1 MVARTSGITD
11 LMGQSEIPREDVEA
25 AVHTRRELGPD
36 YEPAIVDSL
45 VERIDAA
52 IEARVA
58 AELERRAPAKNDLSR
73 KDHSDR
79 ALALGIVSVVL
90 AVPLTAIAAGM
101 IGFPAVILVWVGLVM
116 INLAYTLGN
125 RR

>member
-1 MVARTSGITD
+1 MTMA
-11 LMGQSEIPREDVEA
+11 QSEIPREDVEA
-25 AVHTRRELGPD
+25 ALHTRRELGAD

-45 VERIDAA
+45 VERIDSA

-58 AELERRAPAKNDLSR
+58 AELQRRAPVANDLSR
-73 KDHSDR
+73 KDHADR
-79 ALALGIVSVVL
+79 SLALGIVTIVL

-101 IGFPAVILVWVGLVM
+101 VGFLAVILVWVGLVA
-116 INLAYTLGN
+116 INMAYALGN

>member
-1 MVARTSGITD
+1 MTLQTDGITD
-11 LMGQSEIPREDVEA
+11 LMAKSEIPREDVEA
-25 AVHTRRELGPD
+25 ALHTRRELGPD

-45 VERIDAA
+45 VERIDSA

-58 AELERRAPAKNDLSR
+58 AELERRRPARDDLSR

-79 ALALGIVSVVL
+79 ALALGIVTVVL

-101 IGFPAVILVWVGLVM
+101 IGFPAVVLTWISLVL
-116 INLAYTLGN
+116 INMAYAIGN

>member
-1 MVARTSGITD
+1 MVARTGGITD
-11 LMGQSEIPREDVEA
+11 LMAKSEIPREDVEA
-25 AVHTRRELGPD
+25 AVHTRHELGPE

-58 AELERRAPAKNDLSR
+58 AELDRRGPAKNDLSR